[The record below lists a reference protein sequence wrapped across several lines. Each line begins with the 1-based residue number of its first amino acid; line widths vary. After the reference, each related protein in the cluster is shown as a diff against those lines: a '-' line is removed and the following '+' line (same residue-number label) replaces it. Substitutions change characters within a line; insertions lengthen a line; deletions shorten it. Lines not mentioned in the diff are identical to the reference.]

1 MNLQEI
7 LSIAFATLLVLVAAH
22 FCVYYVIRTLYPPAP
37 APVPVPAPILV
48 TEPAP
53 IPKTNFEPPRQVEQQ
68 HVNIPTYEAPV
79 SLEAPR
85 QEGATN
91 LENLLQDPPVQRD
104 TRVDSAQPQ

>member
-37 APVPVPAPILV
+37 IPAPTPAPIPV
-48 TEPAP
+48 QAAP

-104 TRVDSAQPQ
+104 TRVDSTQPQ